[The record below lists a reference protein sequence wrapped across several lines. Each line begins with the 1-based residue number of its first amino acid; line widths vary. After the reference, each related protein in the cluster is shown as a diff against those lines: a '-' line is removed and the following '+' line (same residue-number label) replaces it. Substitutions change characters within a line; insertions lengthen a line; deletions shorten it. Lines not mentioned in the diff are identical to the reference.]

1 MAIEQNPFEMIS
13 QAVSN
18 VVPITEMEE
27 SADATFEVDPTD
39 GGVIVDF
46 SENVEMEATGDII
59 EWYGDLSETLDE
71 DDLGA
76 IASDVID
83 NYEADKDS
91 RAEWESMF
99 ERGFDLLGLKLEQG
113 SEPFEGACTAVHPL
127 LIESAVKFQSK
138 ASGELFPVGGPVKT
152 QILGKSTPEKEMQ
165 ANRVQNFMNYQ
176 LTEQMP
182 EYFDE
187 FERMLFHL
195 PLIGSAFKK
204 LYYDASLKRPASE
217 FIPIDQFY
225 VSYYATNLRNAD
237 RYTHVIYRSPVEIAR
252 DIRAGVYQDIDLPTP
267 SQGDMPSFTE
277 KMDTILGLS
286 PSSDHDPQYI
296 LLEQHCYLDIEDDGV
311 SLPYIVTVEQQS
323 RQVLS
328 IRRNYKQ
335 DDPNKEKISHFV
347 HYRFVPGFGFY
358 GLGLIHFLGNLTMSA
373 TAAMRSL
380 IDAGQFANLPGGF
393 KAKGVRMVGD
403 NDPIAPG
410 EFKEVEATGIDLSK
424 AIVTLPYKEPSAT
437 LHQMLNFVTVAGQK
451 FADSTEQVISDAAS
465 YGPVGTT
472 MALLEASSKFFS
484 AIHKRVHKSQKDEFN
499 ILARID
505 YDYLPREYPYDV
517 PYEDRSIFKKDFDGR
532 IDILPV
538 SDPNIPSNAH
548 RMMMAN
554 MALQMAQQSPP
565 GMFNLEALNR
575 TILNAANMPNI
586 EEILPPKIE
595 PQKMDPVS
603 DIMAATKGIP
613 IAAFPGQNHDAH
625 IQTKMAYLQDPMNGS
640 NPIMQRIRPILEA
653 NIQEH
658 SVLKY
663 QEQMNGISKEIMKGM
678 PEQAGN
684 PAAIEMAL
692 AQAAQ
697 QVMNANQAMG
707 QAQSPEQQL
716 VALEQAKVELEK
728 QKIQSNAQAQ
738 AAEMELKNKK
748 FELEENSQIIN
759 MMESSSQDNFKNK
772 KDDLDRKLKIDLKSM
787 DVATQTELKEIEE
800 NYKKEIKKMELMVK
814 SMIEEEK
821 KDRDDLDRKLKIDLK
836 SMDVVTQTELKE
848 HEIDHQREMK
858 EMELMIK
865 DMIEERRLDF
875 EVQKEVSR
883 VVNEKIKNNF
893 EDAKQQDL
901 NLMIQIA
908 IDQVEENENDE
919 EG

>member
-1 MAIEQNPFEMIS
+1 MATERNPFETMPEE
-13 QAVSN
+13 VSN
-18 VVPITEMEE
+18 VVPMADMESTSE
-27 SADATFEVDPTD
+27 ATFEVDPSD
-39 GGVIVDF
+39 GGIIVDF
-46 SENVEMEATGDII
+46 SEENVEMEASEDIA
-59 EWYGDLSETLDE
+59 EWYGDLSETLE
-71 DDLGA
+71 DAELVD
-76 IASDVID
+76 IASDVIE
-83 NYEADKDS
+83 NFEADKDS
-91 RAEWESMF
+91 RGDWESMF
-99 ERGFDLLGLKLEQG
+99 ERGFDLLGLKLEPG
-113 SEPFEGACTAVHPL
+113 TEPFDGACTAVHPL

-138 ASGELFPVGGPVKT
+138 ASGELFPTSGPVKT
-152 QILGKSTPEKEMQ
+152 RIFGKSTPEKELQ
-165 ANRVQNFMNYQ
+165 SNRVQNFMNYQ

-204 LYYDASLKRPASE
+204 LYYDATTKRPHSE

-225 VSYYATNLRNAD
+225 VSYYATDLANAD

-252 DIRAGVYQDIDLPTP
+252 DIRAGVYQEVDLPTP
-267 SQGDMPSFTE
+267 SSTNIMPFTE

-296 LLEQHCYLDIEDDGV
+296 LLEQHCYLTIEDEEEA
-311 SLPYIVTVEQQS
+311 LPYIVTVEQQS

-335 DDPNKEKISHFV
+335 DDVNKEKVSHFV

-403 NDPIAPG
+403 NEPIAPG
-410 EFKEVEATGIDLSK
+410 EFKEVEATGVDLSK
-424 AIVTLPYKEPSAT
+424 AIVPLPYKEPSST
-437 LHQMLNFVTVAGQK
+437 LFQMLNFVATAGQK

-472 MALLEASSKFFS
+472 MALLEASSKFFT
-484 AIHKRVHKSQKDEFN
+484 AIHKRLHKSQKDEFK

-505 YDYLPREYPYDV
+505 YEYLPEEYPYDI
-517 PYEDRSIFKKDFDGR
+517 PYEDRSIFRKDFDGR
-532 IDILPV
+532 VDIIPV

-575 TILNAANMPNI
+575 TILNAANMPNV

-595 PQKMDPVS
+595 PKPMDPVS
-603 DIMAATKGIP
+603 DIMASTKGVP

-625 IQTKMAYLQDPMNGS
+625 IQVKMAYLQDPMNGG
-640 NPIMQRIRPILEA
+640 NPIMQRIAPILQA

-658 SVLKY
+658 SVMKY
-663 QEQMNGISKEIMKGM
+663 QEQMSGITQQMM
-678 PEQAGN
+678 QQNPQAAKD
-684 PAAIEMAL
+684 PSAVEMAM
-692 AQAAQ
+692 AEAAQ

-716 VALEQAKVELEK
+716 VSLEQAKVELEK
-728 QKIQSNAQAQ
+728 QKLQSDTMTN
-738 AAEMELKNKK
+738 AAELELKNKK
-748 FELEENSQIIN
+748 LELEENEQIIG
-759 MMESSSQDNFKNK
+759 MLKTGSADNFKREK
-772 KDDLDRKLKIDLKSM
+772 SEADRSSKERI
-787 DVATQTELKEIEE
+787 KEIEIMG
-800 NYKKEIKKMELMVK
+800 KAA
-814 SMIEEEK
+814 IEEFKMNKEDEK
-821 KDRDDLDRKLKIDLK
+821 EVMNVLKDMFDSQTKDNKELDIKGLDALVKMAIAQQK
-836 SMDVVTQTELKE
+836 
-848 HEIDHQREMK
+848 EMK
-858 EMELMIK
+858 N
-865 DMIEERRLDF
+865 DAER
-875 EVQKEVSR
+875 
-883 VVNEKIKNNF
+883 
-893 EDAKQQDL
+893 
-901 NLMIQIA
+901 
-908 IDQVEENENDE
+908 
-919 EG
+919 

>member
-1 MAIEQNPFEMIS
+1 MATERNPYDMIP
-13 QAVSN
+13 QEETN
-18 VVPITEMEE
+18 VVPMSPEE
-27 SADATFEVDPTD
+27 DTGTTFEVDPED

-46 SENVEMEATGDII
+46 DTNTEMEASEDLA
-59 EWYGDLSETLDE
+59 EWFGDLSETLEEE
-71 DDLGA
+71 DLDS
-76 IASDVID
+76 IARDVID
-83 NYEADKDS
+83 TYTADKDS

-99 ERGFDLLGLKLEQG
+99 ERGFDLLGLKLEEG

-138 ASGELFPVGGPVKT
+138 ASQELFPSSGPVKANM
-152 QILGKSTPEKEMQ
+152 LGKTTPEKELQ

-195 PLIGSAFKK
+195 PLMGSSFKK
-204 LYYDASLKRPASE
+204 LYYDATLKRPSSE
-217 FIPIDQFY
+217 FVPIDQFY
-225 VSYYATNLRNAD
+225 ISYFASDLRNAD
-237 RYTHVIYRSPVEIAR
+237 RYTHVIYRSPIELAK
-252 DIRAGVYQDIDLPTP
+252 DIRAGVYQDTDLPSP
-267 SQGDMPSFTE
+267 SQSNITALAE

-286 PSSDHDPQYI
+286 PAYDNDPQYI
-296 LLEQHCYLDIEDDGV
+296 LLEQHCYLDIEKEEA
-311 SLPYIVTVEQQS
+311 LPYIVTVEEQS
-323 RQVLS
+323 RKVLS

-335 DDPNKEKISHFV
+335 DDQNKEKISHFV

-393 KAKGVRMVGD
+393 KSKGVRMVED

-424 AIVTLPYKEPSAT
+424 AIIPLPYKEPSST
-437 LHQMLNFVTVAGQK
+437 LFQMLNFVTAAGQK
-451 FADSTEQVISDAAS
+451 FADSTEQIVSDAAS

-472 MALLEASSKFFS
+472 MALLEASSKFFT
-484 AIHKRVHKSQKDEFN
+484 AIHKRLHKSQRDEFR

-505 YDYLPREYPYDV
+505 YDYLPDEYPYEV

-532 IDILPV
+532 IDIVPV

-565 GMFNLEALNR
+565 GMFNLEELNR
-575 TILNAANMPNI
+575 TILHAANMPNL
-586 EEILPPKIE
+586 EQILPPKIE
-595 PQKMDPVS
+595 PKPMDPVS

-625 IQTKMAYLQDPMNGS
+625 IQTKTAYLQDPQNGA
-640 NPIMQRIRPILEA
+640 NPIMARIQPILEA

-658 SVLKY
+658 SVMKY
-663 QEQMNGISKEIMKGM
+663 QEQMNGIAQQMLSQMP
-678 PEQAGN
+678 PEQAEQ
-684 PAAIEMAL
+684 PSVTEMVL
-692 AQAAQ
+692 GQAAQ

-707 QAQSPEQQL
+707 MVQSPEQQL

-728 QKIQSNAQAQ
+728 QKLQSNTAVQ

-748 FELEENSQIIN
+748 LELEENEQIIG
-759 MMESSSQDNFKNK
+759 MLKTGSSDKLREDKSN
-772 KDDLDRKLKIDLKSM
+772 LDRESKENIKS
-787 DVATQTELKEIEE
+787 
-800 NYKKEIKKMELMVK
+800 MELMTK
-814 SMIEEEK
+814 AAIEEYK
-821 KDRDDLDRKLKIDLK
+821 MNADQKDKLIKL
-836 SMDVVTQTELKE
+836 VKE
-848 HEIDHQREMK
+848 MLEANMK
-858 EMELMIK
+858 ENKEL
-865 DMIEERRLDF
+865 DMKGLDAL
-875 EVQKEVSR
+875 VKMAIAQTKE
-883 VVNEKIKNNF
+883 KT
-893 EDAKQQDL
+893 
-901 NLMIQIA
+901 
-908 IDQVEENENDE
+908 NDE
-919 EG
+919 ER

>member
-1 MAIEQNPFEMIS
+1 MATERNPYDITGN
-13 QAVSN
+13 N
-18 VVPITEMEE
+18 VVPLPIEVEEE
-27 SADATFEVDPTD
+27 SNATFEVDPED

-46 SENVEMEATGDII
+46 SEQEDIVEMEASEDIA
-59 EWYGDLSETLDE
+59 EWYGDLSETLEEE
-71 DDLGA
+71 DITD
-76 IASDVID
+76 IANNVID
-83 NYEADKDS
+83 NFQSDKES

-99 ERGFDLLGLKLEQG
+99 ERGFDLLGLKLEPG
-113 SEPFEGACTAVHPL
+113 SEPFDGACTAVHPL

-138 ASGELFPVGGPVKT
+138 ASGELFPSNGPVKA
-152 QILGKSTPEKEMQ
+152 QIIGQSSAEKETQ

-195 PLIGSAFKK
+195 PIIGSAFKK
-204 LYYDASLKRPASE
+204 MYYDATSKRPRSE

-225 VSYYATNLRNAD
+225 VSYYATDLMNAD

-252 DIRAGVYQDIDLPTP
+252 DMMAGVYQDIELPEPT
-267 SQGDMPSFTE
+267 SSNITTFTE
-277 KMDTILGLS
+277 KMDTIIGVS
-286 PSSDHDPQYI
+286 PSSDNDPQYV
-296 LLEQHCYLDIEDDGV
+296 LLEQHCYLNIEGEDIP
-311 SLPYIVTVEQQS
+311 LPYIVTVEQQS
-323 RQVLS
+323 RQIMS

-335 DDPNKEKISHFV
+335 DDPNKEKVNHFI

-424 AIVTLPYKEPSAT
+424 AIVPLPYKEPSST
-437 LHQMLNFVTVAGQK
+437 LFQMLNFVTAAGQK

-472 MALLEASSKFFS
+472 MALLEASSKFFT
-484 AIHKRVHKSQKDEFN
+484 AIHKRLHKSQRDEFR

-505 YDYLPREYPYDV
+505 YEYLPEEYPYDV
-517 PYEDRSIFKKDFDGR
+517 PNEDRSIFKQDFDGR
-532 IDILPV
+532 IDIIPV

-575 TILNAANMPNI
+575 TILNSTNMPNVD
-586 EEILPPKIE
+586 EILPPKIE
-595 PQKMDPVS
+595 PQQLDPVS
-603 DIMAATKGIP
+603 DIMAVTKGVP

-625 IQTKMAYLQDPMNGS
+625 IQVKMAYLQDPQNGA
-640 NPIMQRIRPILEA
+640 NPVMQRIAPILQA

-658 SVLKY
+658 SIMKY
-663 QEQMNGISKEIMKGM
+663 QEQMNGLTQQMIQQNPQM
-678 PEQAGN
+678 AGD
-684 PAAIEMAL
+684 PSSVEMVM

-697 QVMNANQAMG
+697 QIMNANQAMG

-716 VALEQAKVELEK
+716 MKLEQAKVELEK
-728 QKIQSNAQAQ
+728 QKLQSDTMVQ
-738 AAEMELKNKK
+738 AAEMELKTKK
-748 FELEENSQIIN
+748 LKLEEADQIIDLLKAN
-759 MMESSSQDNFKNK
+759 ATNSMKEEKST
-772 KDDLDRKLKIDLKSM
+772 LDRQSKEKLKEL
-787 DVATQTELKEIEE
+787 DVMAKAAIEE
-800 NYKKEIKKMELMVK
+800 F
-814 SMIEEEK
+814 
-821 KDRDDLDRKLKIDLK
+821 KIT
-836 SMDVVTQTELKE
+836 SEN
-848 HEIDHQREMK
+848 
-858 EMELMIK
+858 
-865 DMIEERRLDF
+865 ER
-875 EVQKEVSR
+875 EVSR
-883 VVNEKIKNNF
+883 TLKDMLEARMKDDKDMEEKGL
-893 EDAKQQDL
+893 EALTQL
-901 NLMIQIA
+901 AIA
-908 IDQVEENENDE
+908 QTKETGNDE